1 MAESGHGH
9 LGSSPGRAIGGS
21 VSRLKGPRFPSRGIG
36 TLEPSD
42 PTDPEVPAAKRLRA
56 ARRKR
61 SLAVAATAIAALLV
75 TLFALLYRMEQQV
88 TTVRPAGLE
97 SSPRHEGSSELSGGP
112 MPAGVPPGRLDSL
125 GAAQSGASE
134 QVLVP
139 GATNESAAPRQ
150 PGSSFDDAVRVG
162 NAPGRAGPTGS
173 GRSGPNPRSTGAPEI
188 FRRPA
193 F

>member
-1 MAESGHGH
+1 MADGGHGH
-9 LGSSPGRAIGGS
+9 LGRSPGGAIAGS
-21 VSRLKGPRFPSRGIG
+21 VSRVKGPRSPARGIG
-36 TLEPSD
+36 TLETSD

-61 SLAVAATAIAALLV
+61 SLVLAAAAIAALLC

-88 TTVRPAGLE
+88 TTGRPASLE
-97 SSPRHEGSSELSGGP
+97 NSPKHEDSNELSGGP
-112 MPAGVPPGRLDSL
+112 MPGIPPARLDSL
-125 GAAQSGASE
+125 GAAETGASE

-139 GATNESAAPRQ
+139 GATNETAAPR
-150 PGSSFDDAVRVG
+150 PGSTFDDAVRVG

-173 GRSGPNPRSTGAPEI
+173 GRPAPNPRSTSAPEI